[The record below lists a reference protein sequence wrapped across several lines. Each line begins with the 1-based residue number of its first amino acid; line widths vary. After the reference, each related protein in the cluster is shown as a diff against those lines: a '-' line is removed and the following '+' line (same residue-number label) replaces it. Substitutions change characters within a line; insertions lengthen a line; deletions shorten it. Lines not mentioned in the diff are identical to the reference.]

1 MSNKLVIALKTGRDD
16 PEVVSTA
23 LAIAINGLMFDKDVL
38 IVLQG
43 KAINLARK
51 DFLGKI
57 SFPPFQPVSELL
69 DTYMSSG
76 GKVLVC
82 TPGIEGYHVA
92 KEELIDAVQV
102 GGGAAFITEIE
113 DAQVLTY

>member
-1 MSNKLVIALKTGRDD
+1 MSDKLVIVLKTGRED

-23 LAIAINGLMFDKDVL
+23 IAIANNGLMFDKQVL

-57 SFPPFQPVSELL
+57 FFPPFQPIVELISTFL
-69 DTYMSSG
+69 NTG
-76 GKVLVC
+76 GKILVC
-82 TPGIEGYHVA
+82 SPGIEGYHVP
-92 KEELIDAVQV
+92 KEDLIDNVQI
-102 GGGAAFITEIE
+102 GGGASFINEIE
-113 DAQVLTY
+113 GAQVLTY